1 MAAEEAAEAAAEAS
15 LARLS
20 PEPGREE
27 GEEGNPESGDEDG
40 NPESGG
46 EETAPLNGMVVSGK
60 VKSNNLDVKVTE
72 SELETEE
79 KGTEEEST
87 RESDS
92 NILDVS
98 SDYPREKHISIQRH
112 LADLE
117 KLADLKEGEFTMAVS
132 QNTDL
137 HVTEKKPC
145 PLCPEEKYK
154 ACYSHKLHR
163 HLQNLHWKVSVEFEG
178 YRMCICH
185 LPCRPVKP
193 NLVGDQTFSK
203 MGAHYHCIICS
214 ATIARRT
221 DMIGHI
227 NRHVNKGETESRFII
242 VPAPMSSREVLKESA
257 TEVRV
262 LPNYS
267 TPQKTDSY
275 FNPKMKLNRQLILC
289 ALAVLAEE
297 RKPIECLDAFGAT
310 GIMGL
315 QWAKH
320 LRSSVKVTI
329 NDCNENSVT
338 MIQENCHLNKMKVK
352 LNTKEE
358 ENDEATGDGQES
370 TDTIEV
376 TKMDANVLMHLRS
389 FDFIHLDPFG
399 TSVNYL
405 DSAFTNVRNFG
416 IVSLTS
422 TDISSL
428 YAKAQHVALRHYGCN
443 IVRTEYYKELAARIV
458 IAAVTRAAARCNK
471 GIDVL
476 LSVALEHFVLVVVRV
491 LRGPTPA
498 DDSAKK
504 VRYLIHCQ
512 WCEERIFQKEG
523 NMVEENPYQQL
534 PCDCH
539 GSMPGKTAVVLGPLW
554 SGALFNTGFLRRM
567 VFEAAHYGLDEA
579 QSLLKTLV
587 CEAECTTLKHYS
599 TCSSYD
605 ENKQEECGVYIK
617 TPNTSA
623 EFYLLHGKRKTDEVI
638 PNAAKR
644 QKSESSAEHPAFYY
658 NVHRHSIKGMNMPKL
673 NKFLNYL
680 CEAGYRVS
688 RTHFDPMGVRTNAP
702 LAQFKTILMK
712 YSTPTYTGGQAE
724 GPFHLP
730 EGVQAG
736 EQVQAA
742 ANSKAEEEAEFLD
755 YDRSGVAATIFT
767 TDCPTYCA
775 AD

>member
-1 MAAEEAAEAAAEAS
+1 
-15 LARLS
+15 
-20 PEPGREE
+20 
-27 GEEGNPESGDEDG
+27 DG
-40 NPESGG
+40 V
-46 EETAPLNGMVVSGK
+46 VVSEE
-60 VKSNNLDVKVTE
+60 VKSHNLDVEIPE
-72 SELETEE
+72 SEFEAEE
-79 KGTEEEST
+79 KGAEEEHT
-87 RESDS
+87 REPDS

-98 SDYPREKHISIQRH
+98 SDYPRGKHISIQRY

-117 KLADLKEGEFTMAVS
+117 KLADLREDER
-132 QNTDL
+132 
-137 HVTEKKPC
+137 KPC
-145 PLCPEEKYK
+145 PLCPEEKFK

-185 LPCRPVKP
+185 LACRPVKP
-193 NLVGDQTFSK
+193 NLVGDQTLSK

-214 ATIARRT
+214 ATIVRRT

-227 NRHVNKGETESRFII
+227 NRHVNKGESESRFAT
-242 VPAPMSSREVLKESA
+242 VRAPKSSCEVVKESA
-257 TEVRV
+257 TDVQV
-262 LPNYS
+262 LPNHS

-275 FNPKMKLNRQLILC
+275 FNPKMKVNRQLIFC
-289 ALAVLAEE
+289 ALAVLAGE

-338 MIQENCHLNKMKVK
+338 MIKENCHLNKMKVK
-352 LNTKEE
+352 LNIKEE
-358 ENDEATGDGQES
+358 DNDETVGNGEENS
-370 TDTIEV
+370 DTIEV
-376 TKMDANVLMHLRS
+376 TKMDANVIMHLRS

-405 DSAFTNVRNFG
+405 DSAFRNVRNLG

-443 IVRTEYYKELAARIV
+443 IVRTEYYKELAARTV

-471 GIDVL
+471 GIEVL
-476 LSVALEHFVLVVVRV
+476 LAVALEHFVLVVVRV

-512 WCEERIFQKEG
+512 WCEERVFQKEV

-539 GSMPGKTAVVLGPLW
+539 GSMPGKTAVLLGPLW

-567 VFEAAHYGLDEA
+567 LLEAVQYGLDEA
-579 QSLLKTLV
+579 QPLLKTLV
-587 CEAECTTLKHYS
+587 CEAECTTLKHFS
-599 TCSSYD
+599 THSPSD

-623 EFYLLHGKRKTDEVI
+623 ESYLVHGKRKSEEVLRG
-638 PNAAKR
+638 AAKR
-644 QKSESSAEHPAFYY
+644 QRAEHSAEHPPFYY
-658 NVHRHSIKGMNMPKL
+658 NIHRHSIKGMNMPKL

-680 CEAGYRVS
+680 SEAGYRVS

-702 LAQFKTILMK
+702 LAQFKTVLMK
-712 YSTPTYTGGQAE
+712 YSTPTYVGAQAE
-724 GPFHLP
+724 GPVHLP
-730 EGVQAG
+730 G
-736 EQVQAA
+736 EIQVGEEVPAA
-742 ANSKAEEEAEFLD
+742 TEIKVEEAELEED
-755 YDRSGVAATIFT
+755 DKSGVAATVFT
-767 TDCPTYCA
+767 QSYPTHCA
-775 AD
+775 AH

>member
-1 MAAEEAAEAAAEAS
+1 MAALEAAEAALEAVKAA
-15 LARLS
+15 L
-20 PEPGREE
+20 GRRQEQQQQEKEE
-27 GEEGNPESGDEDG
+27 EEENHNHEHEG
-40 NPESGG
+40 GG
-46 EETAPLNGMVVSGK
+46 EAAALNGLVVSEN
-60 VKSNNLDVKVTE
+60 VKSNNTDVKIPKSE
-72 SELETEE
+72 SEAED
-79 KGTEEEST
+79 KGAEEEHP

-92 NILDVS
+92 NTLDAS
-98 SDYPREKHISIQRH
+98 SEYPREKHISIQRH

-117 KLADLKEGEFTMAVS
+117 KLADLREDER
-132 QNTDL
+132 
-137 HVTEKKPC
+137 KPC
-145 PLCPEEKYK
+145 PLCPEEKFK

-193 NLVGDQTFSK
+193 YLAGDQTLSK

-214 ATIARRT
+214 ATIIRRT

-227 NRHVNKGETESRFII
+227 NRHVNKGETASRFST
-242 VPAPMSSREVLKESA
+242 VRAPKSSYKVVKESA
-257 TEVRV
+257 TDVQV
-262 LPNYS
+262 LPNHS

-275 FNPKMKLNRQLILC
+275 FNPKMKLNRQLIFC
-289 ALAVLAEE
+289 ALAVLAGE

-338 MIQENCHLNKMKVK
+338 MIKENCHLNKMKVK
-352 LNTKEE
+352 LSIKEE
-358 ENDEATGDGQES
+358 DNDETVGNGEENS
-370 TDTIEV
+370 DTIEV
-376 TKMDANVLMHLRS
+376 TKMDANVVMHLRS

-405 DSAFTNVRNFG
+405 DSAFRNVRNLG

-443 IVRTEYYKELAARIV
+443 IVRTEYYKELAARVV
-458 IAAVTRAAARCNK
+458 IAAVTRAAARSNK
-471 GIDVL
+471 GIEVL
-476 LSVALEHFVLVVVRV
+476 LAVALEHFVLVVVRV

-512 WCEERIFQKEG
+512 WCEERVFQKEG

-539 GSMPGKTAVVLGPLW
+539 GSMPGKTAVLLGPLW
-554 SGALFNTGFLRRM
+554 SGPLFNTGFLRRM
-567 VFEAAHYGLDEA
+567 LLEAVQYGLDEA
-579 QSLLKTLV
+579 QPLLKTLV
-587 CEAECTTLKHYS
+587 CEAECTTPKHFS
-599 TCSSYD
+599 THSLGD
-605 ENKQEECGVYIK
+605 ENKQEECGVYIR
-617 TPNTSA
+617 TSNTSA
-623 EFYLLHGKRKTDEVI
+623 ESYLVHGKRKSEEVLRGT
-638 PNAAKR
+638 AKR
-644 QKSESSAEHPAFYY
+644 QRAEHSSEHPPFYY
-658 NVHRHSIKGMNMPKL
+658 NIHRHSIKGMNMPKL

-680 CEAGYRVS
+680 LEAGYRVS

-702 LAQFKTILMK
+702 LAQFKTVLMK
-712 YSTPTYTGGQAE
+712 YSTPTYVGAQAE
-724 GPFHLP
+724 GTVHLP
-730 EGVQAG
+730 G
-736 EQVQAA
+736 EIQVGEDPAA
-742 ANSKAEEEAEFLD
+742 AAVKVEEAELAED
-755 YDRSGVAATIFT
+755 DKSGVATAVFT
-767 TDCPTYCA
+767 ES
-775 AD
+775 

>member
-1 MAAEEAAEAAAEAS
+1 
-15 LARLS
+15 
-20 PEPGREE
+20 
-27 GEEGNPESGDEDG
+27 DG
-40 NPESGG
+40 V
-46 EETAPLNGMVVSGK
+46 VVSEK
-60 VKSNNLDVKVTE
+60 VKSDNLDVNIPE
-72 SELETEE
+72 SELEAEE
-79 KGTEEEST
+79 KGAEEERP

-98 SDYPREKHISIQRH
+98 SGYPRDKHISIQRH

-117 KLADLKEGEFTMAVS
+117 KLADLRE
-132 QNTDL
+132 D
-137 HVTEKKPC
+137 EKKPC
-145 PLCPEEKYK
+145 PLCPEEKFK

-185 LPCRPVKP
+185 LSCRPVKP
-193 NLVGDQTFSK
+193 NLVGDQTLAK

-214 ATIARRT
+214 ATIIRRT

-227 NRHVNKGETESRFII
+227 NRHVNKGETESRFIT
-242 VPAPMSSREVLKESA
+242 VRAPKSSYEVVKESA
-257 TEVRV
+257 TDVQV
-262 LPNYS
+262 LPNHS

-275 FNPKMKLNRQLILC
+275 FNPKMKLNRQLIFC
-289 ALAVLAEE
+289 ALAVLAGE

-338 MIQENCHLNKMKVK
+338 MIKENCHLNKMKVK
-352 LNTKEE
+352 LNIKEE
-358 ENDEATGDGQES
+358 DNDQTVGDGEENS
-370 TDTIEV
+370 DTIEV
-376 TKMDANVLMHLRS
+376 TKMDANVIMHLRS

-405 DSAFTNVRNFG
+405 DSAFRNVRNLG

-443 IVRTEYYKELAARIV
+443 IVRTEYYKELAARAV

-471 GIDVL
+471 GVEVL
-476 LSVALEHFVLVVVRV
+476 LAVALEHFVLVVVRV

-512 WCEERIFQKEG
+512 WCEERVFQKEG

-539 GSMPGKTAVVLGPLW
+539 SSMPGKTAVLLGPLW

-567 VFEAAHYGLDEA
+567 LLEAVQYGLDEA
-579 QSLLKTLV
+579 QPLLKTLV
-587 CEAECTTLKHYS
+587 CEAECTTLKHFS
-599 TCSSYD
+599 THSPGD
-605 ENKQEECGVYIK
+605 ESKQEECGVYIK

-623 EFYLLHGKRKTDEVI
+623 ESYLVHGKRKSEEVLRG
-638 PNAAKR
+638 AAKR
-644 QKSESSAEHPAFYY
+644 QRAEHSAEHPPFYY
-658 NVHRHSIKGMNMPKL
+658 NIHRHSIKGMNMPKL

-680 CEAGYRVS
+680 SEAGYRVS
-688 RTHFDPMGVRTNAP
+688 RTHFDPMGVRTSAP
-702 LAQFKTILMK
+702 LAQFKTVLMK
-712 YSTPTYTGGQAE
+712 YSTPTYVGAQAE
-724 GPFHLP
+724 GPVHLP
-730 EGVQAG
+730 G
-736 EQVQAA
+736 EIQVGEEVPAA
-742 ANSKAEEEAEFLD
+742 AEIKVEEAELAED
-755 YDRSGVAATIFT
+755 DKSGVAATVFT
-767 TDCPTYCA
+767 QVYPSHCA

>member
-1 MAAEEAAEAAAEAS
+1 MAAEEEAAEAS
-15 LARLS
+15 LAQLS
-20 PEPGREE
+20 PERRRLGRED
-27 GEEGNPESGDEDG
+27 GHEENPEGGGGGGD
-40 NPESGG
+40 S
-46 EETAPLNGMVVSGK
+46 AALNGVV
-60 VKSNNLDVKVTE
+60 DVKVTE

-79 KGTEEEST
+79 KGAEEEST

-117 KLADLKEGEFTMAVS
+117 KLADLKE
-132 QNTDL
+132 D
-137 HVTEKKPC
+137 EKKPC
-145 PLCPEEKYK
+145 PLCPEEKFK
-154 ACYSHKLHR
+154 SCYGHKLHR

-185 LPCRPVKP
+185 LACRPVKP

-214 ATIARRT
+214 ATIMRRT

-227 NRHVNKGETESRFII
+227 NRHVNKGETESRFIT
-242 VPAPMSSREVLKESA
+242 VPAPKSHEVLKESA
-257 TEVRV
+257 TDVQV

-275 FNPKMKLNRQLILC
+275 FNPKMKLNRQLIFC

-352 LNTKEE
+352 LDTKEE
-358 ENDEATGDGQES
+358 ENDEAMGDGEEN

-376 TKMDANVLMHLRS
+376 TKMDANVIMHLRA

-405 DSAFTNVRNFG
+405 DSAFRNVRNLG

-428 YAKAQHVALRHYGCN
+428 YAKAQHVAQRHYGCN

-471 GIDVL
+471 GIEVL
-476 LSVALEHFVLVVVRV
+476 LAVALEHFVLVVVRV
-491 LRGPTPA
+491 LRGPSPA

-504 VRYLIHCQ
+504 IRYLIHCQ

-523 NMVEENPYQQL
+523 NMLEENPYQQL

-567 VFEAAHYGLDEA
+567 LFEAVQYGLDEA
-579 QSLLKTLV
+579 QPLLKTLV
-587 CEAECTTLKHYS
+587 CEAECTTSKHFS
-599 TCSSYD
+599 THSPYD

-617 TPNTSA
+617 TSNASA
-623 EFYLLHGKRKTDEVI
+623 DSFLVHGKRKSDELI
-638 PNAAKR
+638 RNTAKR
-644 QKSESSAEHPAFYY
+644 QKSENSAEHPAFYY
-658 NVHRHSIKGMNMPKL
+658 NIHRHSIKGMNMPKL

-680 CEAGYRVS
+680 SEAGYRVS

-702 LAQFKTILMK
+702 LAQFKTVLMK

-724 GPFHLP
+724 GPVHLA
-730 EGVQAG
+730 EDVQAA

-742 ANSKAEEEAEFLD
+742 ADGKTDDEFLED
-755 YDRSGVAATIFT
+755 DNSGVAATMFT
-767 TDCPTYCA
+767 EGYPTHCA

>member
-1 MAAEEAAEAAAEAS
+1 
-15 LARLS
+15 
-20 PEPGREE
+20 
-27 GEEGNPESGDEDG
+27 DG
-40 NPESGG
+40 V
-46 EETAPLNGMVVSGK
+46 VVSEK
-60 VKSNNLDVKVTE
+60 VKSNNLDVKIPE
-72 SELETEE
+72 SELEADE
-79 KGTEEEST
+79 KGAEEERP

-98 SDYPREKHISIQRH
+98 SDHPRDKHISIQRH

-117 KLADLKEGEFTMAVS
+117 KLADLRE
-132 QNTDL
+132 D
-137 HVTEKKPC
+137 EKKPC
-145 PLCPEEKYK
+145 PLCPEEKFK

-185 LPCRPVKP
+185 LACRPVKP
-193 NLVGDQTFSK
+193 NLVGDQTLAK

-214 ATIARRT
+214 ATIVRRT

-227 NRHVNKGETESRFII
+227 NRHVNKGETESRFIT
-242 VPAPMSSREVLKESA
+242 VRAPKSYEVVKESA
-257 TEVRV
+257 TDVQV
-262 LPNYS
+262 LPNHC

-275 FNPKMKLNRQLILC
+275 FNPKMKLNRQLIFC
-289 ALAVLAEE
+289 ALAVLAGE

-338 MIQENCHLNKMKVK
+338 MIKENCHLNKMKVK
-352 LNTKEE
+352 LNIKEE
-358 ENDEATGDGQES
+358 DNDGTVGDREENS
-370 TDTIEV
+370 DTIEV
-376 TKMDANVLMHLRS
+376 TKMDANVIMHLRS

-405 DSAFTNVRNFG
+405 DSAFRNVRNLG

-443 IVRTEYYKELAARIV
+443 IVRTEYYKELAARTV

-471 GIDVL
+471 GIEVL
-476 LSVALEHFVLVVVRV
+476 LAVALEHFVLVVVRV
-491 LRGPTPA
+491 LRGPTAA

-512 WCEERIFQKEG
+512 WCEERVFQKEG

-539 GSMPGKTAVVLGPLW
+539 GSMPGKTAVLLGPLW

-567 VFEAAHYGLDEA
+567 LLEAVQYGLDEA
-579 QSLLKTLV
+579 QPLLKTLA
-587 CEAECTTLKHYS
+587 CEAECTTLKHFS
-599 TCSSYD
+599 THSPGD

-623 EFYLLHGKRKTDEVI
+623 ESYLVHGKRKSEELLRG
-638 PNAAKR
+638 AAKR
-644 QKSESSAEHPAFYY
+644 QRAEHSAEHPPFYY
-658 NVHRHSIKGMNMPKL
+658 NIHRHSIKGMNMPKL

-680 CEAGYRVS
+680 SEAGYRVS

-702 LAQFKTILMK
+702 LAQFKTVLMK
-712 YSTPTYTGGQAE
+712 YSTPTYVGAQAE
-724 GPFHLP
+724 GPVHLP
-730 EGVQAG
+730 G
-736 EQVQAA
+736 EIQVGEEVPAA
-742 ANSKAEEEAEFLD
+742 AEIKEEEAELAED
-755 YDRSGVAATIFT
+755 GKSGVVAAVFT
-767 TDCPTYCA
+767 QSYPTHCA

>member
-1 MAAEEAAEAAAEAS
+1 MAAEEEAAEAS
-15 LARLS
+15 LAQLS
-20 PEPGREE
+20 PERRRLGRED
-27 GEEGNPESGDEDG
+27 GHEENPEGGGGGGD
-40 NPESGG
+40 S
-46 EETAPLNGMVVSGK
+46 AALNGVV
-60 VKSNNLDVKVTE
+60 DVKVTE

-79 KGTEEEST
+79 KGAEEEST

-137 HVTEKKPC
+137 HAADEKKPC
-145 PLCPEEKYK
+145 PLCPEEKFK
-154 ACYSHKLHR
+154 SCYGHKLHR

-185 LPCRPVKP
+185 LACRPVKP

-214 ATIARRT
+214 ATIMRRT

-227 NRHVNKGETESRFII
+227 NRHVNKGETESRFIT
-242 VPAPMSSREVLKESA
+242 VPAPKSHEVLKESA
-257 TEVRV
+257 TDVQV

-275 FNPKMKLNRQLILC
+275 FNPKMKLNRQLIFC

-352 LNTKEE
+352 LDTKEE
-358 ENDEATGDGQES
+358 ENDEAMGDGEEN

-376 TKMDANVLMHLRS
+376 TKMDANVIMHLRA

-405 DSAFTNVRNFG
+405 DSAFRNVRNLG

-428 YAKAQHVALRHYGCN
+428 YAKAQHVAQRHYGCN

-471 GIDVL
+471 GIEVL
-476 LSVALEHFVLVVVRV
+476 LAVALEHFVLVVVRV
-491 LRGPTPA
+491 LRGPSPA

-504 VRYLIHCQ
+504 IRYLIHCQ

-523 NMVEENPYQQL
+523 NMLEENPYQQL

-567 VFEAAHYGLDEA
+567 LFEAVQYGLDEA
-579 QSLLKTLV
+579 QPLLKTLV
-587 CEAECTTLKHYS
+587 CEAECTTSKHFS
-599 TCSSYD
+599 THSPYD

-617 TPNTSA
+617 TSNASA
-623 EFYLLHGKRKTDEVI
+623 DSFLVHGKRKSDELI
-638 PNAAKR
+638 RNTAKR
-644 QKSESSAEHPAFYY
+644 QKSENSAEHPAFYY
-658 NVHRHSIKGMNMPKL
+658 NIHRHSIKGMNMPKL

-680 CEAGYRVS
+680 SEAGYRVS

-702 LAQFKTILMK
+702 LAQFKTVLMK

-724 GPFHLP
+724 GPVHLA
-730 EGVQAG
+730 EDVQAA

-742 ANSKAEEEAEFLD
+742 ADGKTDDEFLED
-755 YDRSGVAATIFT
+755 DNSGVAATMFT
-767 TDCPTYCA
+767 EGYPTHCA

>member
-1 MAAEEAAEAAAEAS
+1 MAALEAAEAALEAAKAALGRRQEQQQEEEENHNHEAE
-15 LARLS
+15 
-20 PEPGREE
+20 
-27 GEEGNPESGDEDG
+27 
-40 NPESGG
+40 GG
-46 EETAPLNGMVVSGK
+46 GGPAALNGLVVSES
-60 VKSNNLDVKVTE
+60 VKSNNTDVKIPE
-72 SELETEE
+72 SESEAED
-79 KGTEEEST
+79 KGAEEERP

-92 NILDVS
+92 NTLDVS

-117 KLADLKEGEFTMAVS
+117 KLADLRAD
-132 QNTDL
+132 QR
-137 HVTEKKPC
+137 KPC
-145 PLCPEEKYK
+145 PLCPEEKFK

-193 NLVGDQTFSK
+193 NLVGDQTLSK

-214 ATIARRT
+214 ATIIRRT

-227 NRHVNKGETESRFII
+227 NRHVNKGETESRFST
-242 VPAPMSSREVLKESA
+242 VRAPKSSYKVVKESA
-257 TEVRV
+257 TDVQV
-262 LPNYS
+262 LPNHS

-275 FNPKMKLNRQLILC
+275 FNPKMKLNRQLIFC
-289 ALAVLAEE
+289 ALAVLAGE

-338 MIQENCHLNKMKVK
+338 MIKENCHLNKMKVK
-352 LNTKEE
+352 LNIREEDSDETVGNGE
-358 ENDEATGDGQES
+358 ENS
-370 TDTIEV
+370 DTIEV
-376 TKMDANVLMHLRS
+376 TKMDANVVMHLRS

-405 DSAFTNVRNFG
+405 DSAFRNVRNLG

-443 IVRTEYYKELAARIV
+443 IVRTEYYKELAARVV

-471 GIDVL
+471 GIEVL
-476 LSVALEHFVLVVVRV
+476 LAVALEHFVLVVVRV

-512 WCEERIFQKEG
+512 WCEERVFQKEG

-539 GSMPGKTAVVLGPLW
+539 GSMPGKTAVLLGPLW
-554 SGALFNTGFLRRM
+554 SGPLFNTGFLRRM
-567 VFEAAHYGLDEA
+567 LLEAVQYGLDEA
-579 QSLLKTLV
+579 QPLLKTLV
-587 CEAECTTLKHYS
+587 CEAECTTPKHFS
-599 TCSSYD
+599 THSLGD
-605 ENKQEECGVYIK
+605 ENKQEECGVYIR

-623 EFYLLHGKRKTDEVI
+623 ESYLVHGKRKSEEVLRGT
-638 PNAAKR
+638 AKR
-644 QKSESSAEHPAFYY
+644 QRAEHSTEHPPFYY
-658 NVHRHSIKGMNMPKL
+658 NIHRHSIKGMNMPKL

-680 CEAGYRVS
+680 LEAGYRVS

-702 LAQFKTILMK
+702 LVQFKTVLMK
-712 YSTPTYTGGQAE
+712 YSTPTYVGAQAE
-724 GPFHLP
+724 GTVHLP
-730 EGVQAG
+730 G
-736 EQVQAA
+736 EIQVGEEVPAA
-742 ANSKAEEEAEFLD
+742 AVLKAEEAELAED
-755 YDRSGVAATIFT
+755 DKSGVATAVVTES
-767 TDCPTYCA
+767 
-775 AD
+775 

>member
-1 MAAEEAAEAAAEAS
+1 EPARAGAGAEEQ
-15 LARLS
+15 
-20 PEPGREE
+20 REE
-27 GEEGNPESGDEDG
+27 EEENHDHDHEG
-40 NPESGG
+40 GG
-46 EETAPLNGMVVSGK
+46 EPAALNGVVVSEK
-60 VKSNNLDVKVTE
+60 VKNNNLDVKIPE
-72 SELETEE
+72 SELEAEE
-79 KGTEEEST
+79 KGVEEERP

-98 SDYPREKHISIQRH
+98 SDYPRDKHISIQRH

-117 KLADLKEGEFTMAVS
+117 KLADLRE
-132 QNTDL
+132 D
-137 HVTEKKPC
+137 EKKPC
-145 PLCPEEKYK
+145 PLCPEEKFK

-185 LPCRPVKP
+185 LSCRPVKP
-193 NLVGDQTFSK
+193 NLVGDQTLAK

-214 ATIARRT
+214 ATIVRRT

-227 NRHVNKGETESRFII
+227 NRHVNKGETESRFIT
-242 VPAPMSSREVLKESA
+242 VRAPKSSYEVVKESA
-257 TEVRV
+257 TDVQV
-262 LPNYS
+262 LPNHS

-275 FNPKMKLNRQLILC
+275 FNPKMKLNRQLIFC
-289 ALAVLAEE
+289 ALAVLAGE

-329 NDCNENSVT
+329 NDCNEKSVT
-338 MIQENCHLNKMKVK
+338 MIKENCHLNKMKVK
-352 LNTKEE
+352 LNIKEE
-358 ENDEATGDGQES
+358 DNDETVGDGEENS
-370 TDTIEV
+370 DTIEV
-376 TKMDANVLMHLRS
+376 TKMDANVIMHLRS

-399 TSVNYL
+399 SSVNYL
-405 DSAFTNVRNFG
+405 DSAFRNVRNLG

-428 YAKAQHVALRHYGCN
+428 YAKAQHVALRHYGCS
-443 IVRTEYYKELAARIV
+443 IVRTEYYKELAARAV

-471 GIDVL
+471 GIEVL
-476 LSVALEHFVLVVVRV
+476 LAVALEHFVLVVVRV

-512 WCEERIFQKEG
+512 WCEERVFQKEG

-539 GSMPGKTAVVLGPLW
+539 SSMPGKTAVLLGPLW
-554 SGALFNTGFLRRM
+554 SGTLFNTGFLRRM
-567 VFEAAHYGLDEA
+567 LLEAVQYGLDEA
-579 QSLLKTLV
+579 QPLLKTLV
-587 CEAECTTLKHYS
+587 CEAECTTLKHFS
-599 TCSSYD
+599 THSPGD

-623 EFYLLHGKRKTDEVI
+623 ESYLVHGKRKSEEMLRG
-638 PNAAKR
+638 AAKR
-644 QKSESSAEHPAFYY
+644 QRAEHSTEHPPFYY
-658 NVHRHSIKGMNMPKL
+658 NIHRHSIKGMNMPKL

-680 CEAGYRVS
+680 SEAGYRVS

-702 LAQFKTILMK
+702 LAQFKTVLMK
-712 YSTPTYTGGQAE
+712 YSTATYVGAQAE
-724 GPFHLP
+724 GPVHLP
-730 EGVQAG
+730 GEIQVGVD
-736 EQVQAA
+736 VPAA
-742 ANSKAEEEAEFLD
+742 AEIKVEEAELAED
-755 YDRSGVAATIFT
+755 DKSRVAAAVFT
-767 TDCPTYCA
+767 QSYPTHCA

>member
-1 MAAEEAAEAAAEAS
+1 M
-15 LARLS
+15 
-20 PEPGREE
+20 
-27 GEEGNPESGDEDG
+27 
-40 NPESGG
+40 
-46 EETAPLNGMVVSGK
+46 
-60 VKSNNLDVKVTE
+60 VKSNNLGVKVAE
-72 SELETEE
+72 SEVETKE

-87 RESDS
+87 RESES

-98 SDYPREKHISIQRH
+98 SDYPREKHISIQRQ
-112 LADLE
+112 LAELE
-117 KLADLKEGEFTMAVS
+117 KLADLNEGEFTLAVY

-137 HVTEKKPC
+137 HVTDEKKPC
-145 PLCPEEKYK
+145 PLCPEEKFK
-154 ACYSHKLHR
+154 ACYGHKLHR
-163 HLQNLHWKVSVEFEG
+163 HLQNLHWKISVEFEG

-185 LPCRPVKP
+185 LPCRLVKP

-227 NRHVNKGETESRFII
+227 NRHVNKGETESRFITA
-242 VPAPMSSREVLKESA
+242 PAPKSSHEVLKESD
-257 TEVRV
+257 TDVQV

-275 FNPKMKLNRQLILC
+275 FNPKMKLNRQLIFC

-358 ENDEATGDGQES
+358 DNDEALGGGEQN

-376 TKMDANVLMHLRS
+376 TKMDANVIMHMRS

-405 DSAFTNVRNFG
+405 DSAFRNVRNLG

-458 IAAVTRAAARCNK
+458 IAAVARAAARCNK
-471 GIDVL
+471 GIEVL
-476 LSVALEHFVLVVVRV
+476 LAVALEHFVLVVVRV
-491 LRGPTPA
+491 LRGPSPA

-512 WCEERIFQKEG
+512 WCEERIFQKES

-567 VFEAAHYGLDEA
+567 LFEAVQYGLDET
-579 QSLLKTLV
+579 QPLLKTLV
-587 CEAECTTLKHYS
+587 CEAECTTLKNFS
-599 TCSSYD
+599 THSPYD

-617 TPNTSA
+617 TPDTSA
-623 EFYLLHGKRKTDEVI
+623 ESCVLHGKRKNSEVVR
-638 PNAAKR
+638 NAAKR
-644 QKSESSAEHPAFYY
+644 QKSDNSAEHPAFYY
-658 NVHRHSIKGMNMPKL
+658 NIHRHSIKGMNMPKL
-673 NKFLNYL
+673 NKFLSYL
-680 CEAGYRVS
+680 SEAGYRVS

-702 LAQFKTILMK
+702 LAQFKTILVK

-724 GPFHLP
+724 GPLHLT
-730 EGVQAG
+730 EDVHMGD
-736 EQVQAA
+736 QVPAA
-742 ANSKAEEEAEFLD
+742 ADGKAGDAEFLED
-755 YDRSGVAATIFT
+755 TKSGDTATTFT
-767 TDCPTYCA
+767 NDCPTHCA

>member
-1 MAAEEAAEAAAEAS
+1 MAAADAGETVLSVEQLQEAEEEEAEEGGSPTGGSKAAA
-15 LARLS
+15 
-20 PEPGREE
+20 
-27 GEEGNPESGDEDG
+27 
-40 NPESGG
+40 
-46 EETAPLNGMVVSGK
+46 LNGEVDCKK
-60 VKSNNLDVKVTE
+60 VKSNSLSMKVAESEVETKEEGIEHESMTE
-72 SELETEE
+72 S
-79 KGTEEEST
+79 S
-87 RESDS
+87 SS
-92 NILDVS
+92 ILDVS
-98 SDYPREKHISIQRH
+98 SDYPREKHLSIQRQ

-117 KLADLKEGEFTMAVS
+117 KLAELNEGEFTLAVS

-137 HVTEKKPC
+137 HITAQKKPC
-145 PLCPEEKYK
+145 PLCPEDKFK
-154 ACYSHKLHR
+154 ACYGHKLHR
-163 HLQNLHWKVSVEFEG
+163 HLQNLHWKISVEFEG

-185 LPCRPVKP
+185 LPCRIAKP
-193 NLVGDQTFSK
+193 NFIADQMFSK

-214 ATIARRT
+214 ATIPRRT

-227 NRHVNKGETESRFII
+227 NRHVNKGETESRFITA
-242 VPAPMSSREVLKESA
+242 PAPKSSHEVLKESD
-257 TEVRV
+257 TDVRV

-275 FNPKMKLNRQLILC
+275 FNPKMKLNRQLIFC

-352 LNTKEE
+352 VNSKEE
-358 ENDEATGDGQES
+358 DNDEAVGDGEES
-370 TDTIEV
+370 TDAIEV
-376 TKMDANVLMHLRS
+376 TKMDANVIMHLRS

-405 DSAFTNVRNFG
+405 DSAFRNVRNLG

-443 IVRTEYYKELAARIV
+443 IVRTEYYKELAARTV
-458 IAAVTRAAARCNK
+458 IAAVARAAARCNK
-471 GIDVL
+471 GIEVL

-491 LRGPTPA
+491 LRGPSPA

-504 VRYLIHCQ
+504 IRYLIHCQ

-567 VFEAAHYGLDEA
+567 LLEAVQYCLDEA
-579 QSLLKTLV
+579 QPLLKTVV
-587 CEAECTTLKHYS
+587 CEAECTTSKNFSIHN
-599 TCSSYD
+599 TYD

-617 TPNTSA
+617 TPDMLA
-623 EFYLLHGKRKTDEVI
+623 ESSVVPGKRKNNEVI
-638 PNAAKR
+638 RNATKR
-644 QKSESSAEHPAFYY
+644 QKTDNSAEHPAFYY
-658 NVHRHSIKGMNMPKL
+658 NIHRHSIKGMNMPKL

-680 CEAGYRVS
+680 SEAGYRVS

-702 LAQFKTILMK
+702 LAQFKTVLMK
-712 YSTPTYTGGQAE
+712 YSTPTYAGGQTE
-724 GPFHLP
+724 GPLHLT
-730 EGVQAG
+730 EDI
-736 EQVQAA
+736 QVGDQLPTAA
-742 ANSKAEEEAEFLD
+742 DSKAKDDEFLEENK
-755 YDRSGVAATIFT
+755 SGDTATVFT
-767 TDCPTYCA
+767 EDCPTDCA

>member
-1 MAAEEAAEAAAEAS
+1 
-15 LARLS
+15 
-20 PEPGREE
+20 
-27 GEEGNPESGDEDG
+27 DG
-40 NPESGG
+40 V
-46 EETAPLNGMVVSGK
+46 VVSEK
-60 VKSNNLDVKVTE
+60 VKSNNLDVKIPE
-72 SELETEE
+72 SELEAEE
-79 KGTEEEST
+79 KGAEEEHP

-98 SDYPREKHISIQRH
+98 SDHPRDKHISIQRH

-117 KLADLKEGEFTMAVS
+117 KLADLRE
-132 QNTDL
+132 D
-137 HVTEKKPC
+137 EKKPC
-145 PLCPEEKYK
+145 PLCPEEKFK

-185 LPCRPVKP
+185 LSCRPVKP
-193 NLVGDQTFSK
+193 NLAGDQTLAK

-214 ATIARRT
+214 ATIIRRT

-227 NRHVNKGETESRFII
+227 NRHVNKGETESRFIT
-242 VPAPMSSREVLKESA
+242 VRAPKSSYEVVKESA
-257 TEVRV
+257 TDVQV
-262 LPNYS
+262 LPNHS

-275 FNPKMKLNRQLILC
+275 FNPKMKLNRQLIFC
-289 ALAVLAEE
+289 ALAVLAGE

-338 MIQENCHLNKMKVK
+338 MIKENCHLNKMKVK
-352 LNTKEE
+352 LNIKEE
-358 ENDEATGDGQES
+358 DDETVGDGEENS
-370 TDTIEV
+370 DTIEV
-376 TKMDANVLMHLRS
+376 TKMDANVIMHLRS

-405 DSAFTNVRNFG
+405 DSAFRNVRNLG

-443 IVRTEYYKELAARIV
+443 IVRTEYYKELAARTI

-471 GIDVL
+471 GIEVL
-476 LSVALEHFVLVVVRV
+476 LAVALEHFVLVVVRV

-512 WCEERIFQKEG
+512 WCEERVFQKEG

-539 GSMPGKTAVVLGPLW
+539 GSMPGKTAVLLGPLW

-567 VFEAAHYGLDEA
+567 LLEAVQYGLDEA
-579 QSLLKTLV
+579 QPLLKTLV
-587 CEAECTTLKHYS
+587 CEAECTTLKHFS
-599 TCSSYD
+599 THSPGD
-605 ENKQEECGVYIK
+605 ESKQEECGVYIK

-623 EFYLLHGKRKTDEVI
+623 ESYLVHGKRKSEEVLRGV
-638 PNAAKR
+638 AKR
-644 QKSESSAEHPAFYY
+644 QRAEHSAEHPPFYY
-658 NVHRHSIKGMNMPKL
+658 NIHRHSIKGMNMPKL

-680 CEAGYRVS
+680 SEAGYRVS
-688 RTHFDPMGVRTNAP
+688 RTHFDPMGVRTSAP
-702 LAQFKTILMK
+702 LAQFKTVLMK
-712 YSTPTYTGGQAE
+712 YSTPTYVGAQAE
-724 GPFHLP
+724 GPVHLP
-730 EGVQAG
+730 G
-736 EQVQAA
+736 EIQVGEEVPAA
-742 ANSKAEEEAEFLD
+742 AEIKVEEAELAED
-755 YDRSGVAATIFT
+755 GKSGVTAAVFT
-767 TDCPTYCA
+767 QSYPTHCA

>member
-1 MAAEEAAEAAAEAS
+1 MAAEEIVGAS
-15 LARLS
+15 LAQLS
-20 PEPGREE
+20 PERRQPGQEDSDEE
-27 GEEGNPESGDEDG
+27 KPQ
-40 NPESGG
+40 GG
-46 EETAPLNGMVVSGK
+46 SETAALNGVVVSGK
-60 VKSNNLDVKVTE
+60 EKSNNVDMKDAG
-72 SELETEE
+72 SEMETEE
-79 KGTEEEST
+79 KGMEEEST

-117 KLADLKEGEFTMAVS
+117 KLANLKEGEFTVAVS
-132 QNTDL
+132 QNTD
-137 HVTEKKPC
+137 HVSDEKKPC
-145 PLCPEEKYK
+145 PLCPEEKFK

-185 LPCRPVKP
+185 LPCHPVKP
-193 NLVGDQTFSK
+193 NLVGDQTLSK

-214 ATIARRT
+214 ATITRRT

-227 NRHVNKGETESRFII
+227 NRHVNKGETESRFIT
-242 VPAPMSSREVLKESA
+242 VPAPKSSHEVLKELA
-257 TEVRV
+257 TDVQV

-275 FNPKMKLNRQLILC
+275 FNPKMKLNRQLIFC

-352 LNTKEE
+352 LNTKEDD
-358 ENDEATGDGQES
+358 NDEALGDGEEN

-376 TKMDANVLMHLRS
+376 TKMDANVIMHLRS
-389 FDFIHLDPFG
+389 FDFIHLDPYG

-405 DSAFTNVRNFG
+405 DSAFRNVRNLG

-422 TDISSL
+422 TDTSSL

-471 GIDVL
+471 GIEVL
-476 LSVALEHFVLVVVRV
+476 LAVALEHFVLVVVRV
-491 LRGPTPA
+491 LRGPSPA
-498 DDSAKK
+498 DNSAKK
-504 VRYLIHCQ
+504 IRYLIHCQ
-512 WCEERIFQKEG
+512 WCEERIFQREG

-567 VFEAAHYGLDEA
+567 LFEAVQYGLDEA
-579 QSLLKTLV
+579 QPLLKTLV
-587 CEAECTTLKHYS
+587 CEAECTTSKHFTTHS
-599 TCSSYD
+599 PCD

-617 TPNTSA
+617 TPNNSA
-623 EFYLLHGKRKTDEVI
+623 ESYLVPGKRKSNEVI
-638 PNAAKR
+638 RNAAKR
-644 QKSESSAEHPAFYY
+644 QKAENSAEHPAFYY
-658 NVHRHSIKGMNMPKL
+658 NIHRHSIKGMNMPKL
-673 NKFLNYL
+673 NKFLCYL
-680 CEAGYRVS
+680 SEAGYRVS

-724 GPFHLP
+724 GPLHRA
-730 EGVQAG
+730 EDVQAG
-736 EQVQAA
+736 EQVEAA
-742 ANSKAEEEAEFLD
+742 ADGKVEDAEFLED
-755 YDRSGVAATIFT
+755 DKSGVAAAVFT
-767 TDCPTYCA
+767 KDYPTHCA

>member
-1 MAAEEAAEAAAEAS
+1 MAEEGAAEAL
-15 LARLS
+15 LARLFAGPEDDAEES
-20 PEPGREE
+20 PEG
-27 GEEGNPESGDEDG
+27 
-40 NPESGG
+40 GG
-46 EETAPLNGMVVSGK
+46 ETAALSEGRAVRDGVVVSEQ
-60 VKSNNLDVKVTE
+60 VKSNNLDAEVTE

-79 KGTEEEST
+79 KETEEEST
-87 RESDS
+87 KESDS

-98 SDYPREKHISIQRH
+98 SDYLREKHISIQRH
-112 LADLE
+112 LADLA
-117 KLADLKEGEFTMAVS
+117 KLADLREE
-132 QNTDL
+132 
-137 HVTEKKPC
+137 EKKPC
-145 PLCPEEKYK
+145 PLCPEEKFK
-154 ACYSHKLHR
+154 ACYGHKLHR

-185 LPCRPVKP
+185 LSCHPVKP
-193 NLVGDQTFSK
+193 NLIGDQAFSK

-214 ATIARRT
+214 ATITRRT

-227 NRHVNKGETESRFII
+227 NRHVNKGETESRFIT
-242 VPAPMSSREVLKESA
+242 VPAPKSSHEVLKELA
-257 TEVRV
+257 TDVKV
-262 LPNYS
+262 LPNHS
-267 TPQKTDSY
+267 TPHKTDSY
-275 FNPKMKLNRQLILC
+275 FNPKMKLNRQLIFC

-297 RKPIECLDAFGAT
+297 RSPIECLDAFGAT

-329 NDCNENSVT
+329 NDSNENSVT
-338 MIQENCHLNKMKVK
+338 MIQENCQLNKMKVK

-358 ENDEATGDGQES
+358 GNNETVGDGGEN

-376 TKMDANVLMHLRS
+376 TKMDANIIMHLRA

-405 DSAFTNVRNFG
+405 DSAFRNVRNLG

-428 YAKAQHVALRHYGCN
+428 YAKAQHVALRHYGCT

-471 GIDVL
+471 GIEVL
-476 LSVALEHFVLVVVRV
+476 LAVALEHFVLVVVRV
-491 LRGPTPA
+491 LRGPSSA

-504 VRYLIHCQ
+504 IRYLIHCQ
-512 WCEERIFQKEG
+512 WCEERIFQKGG

-539 GSMPGKTAVVLGPLW
+539 GSMPGKTAVALGPLW
-554 SGALFNTGFLRRM
+554 SGGLFNTGFLRKM
-567 VFEAAHYGLDEA
+567 LFEAVQYGLDEV
-579 QSLLKTLV
+579 QPLLKTLV
-587 CEAECTTLKHYS
+587 CEAECTTSKHFS
-599 TCSSYD
+599 THGSYD
-605 ENKQEECGVYIK
+605 ENKQ
-617 TPNTSA
+617 
-623 EFYLLHGKRKTDEVI
+623 GKRKSEEVI
-638 PNAAKR
+638 RNAAKR
-644 QKSESSAEHPAFYY
+644 QKAEHSAEHPAFYY
-658 NVHRHSIKGMNMPKL
+658 NIHRHSIKGTNMPKL

-680 CEAGYRVS
+680 SEAGYRVS

-724 GPFHLP
+724 GPVHLT
-730 EGVQAG
+730 EDVQAG
-736 EQVQAA
+736 EPVQAA
-742 ANSKAEEEAEFLD
+742 TENAGFLED
-755 YDRSGVAATIFT
+755 DKSGISAAVFT
-767 TDCPTYCA
+767 KNYPTHCA